1 VALPPE
7 APNLAT
13 IAFNVHPYLS
23 SGERI
28 VADQTWLKHT
38 EQALLVG
45 SGLGTVAAIAAQ
57 NVALASAPL
66 TVMAAVGLL
75 NRRQTERQLTEAQEK
90 LARQQR
96 QASHRLTSLSKQVT
110 ALPSPEALTNFQRS
124 VLDRNNRT
132 FLRMSEEIKSIR
144 HHVDDRMQALH
155 PPDLSQIH
163 QDIAQLQDQYALT
176 HTETQNLTSYV
187 QRLATVPRIEGAEAK
202 LSQVRTNLMQTRVTL
217 EALRSE
223 TRNAIASLQDNMAQL
238 ERRAQE
244 ATQPIEAHDLRA
256 EVAEMVKTVAHLVP
270 QAEFSNLV
278 NHVKDLTRQQADL
291 ERALTKIPVGS
302 VNGMPS
308 DAMAKAEHTL
318 AELERLSQVV
328 RRLQHQVSR
337 QETAGHS
344 REQVQQV
351 VSQYLGQMKA
361 QLAQLEGITQTLAD
375 RQRQLANQWAT
386 TSAEAGGD
394 PAARQGLTQLA
405 KRLHHTESAVKALKQ
420 RSLEAEP
427 HTTPE
432 SPWILDFPIPLGS
445 GAGSGVP
452 TPHSASRQA
461 LEQALEQAQRRLL
474 IVWPWAS
481 QITLDDDLLKRFTR
495 LLDRGGQLELGWCHK
510 GETQEGRLVWRI
522 SQRWNTDG
530 GHLAA
535 LKAALNQLLPLRE
548 HYPDRFKFK
557 IMGSAESY
565 LVCDSGPGALP
576 EATYAIVSLKALP
589 THAVSIPG
597 VEAKLKTPNPQVV
610 NALVQRFQDPAI
622 APQDK
627 DAFFNRGTTRHDL
640 RDQPGAISD
649 YSRVLALQPDHAVAL
664 NNRGAARLEMNL
676 ADEAELDFAE
686 AINHN
691 PRLFA
696 AYGNRGWLRLEQRR
710 YPAAVQDFTRAI
722 ELKPNLPMAYVYRG
736 SALQKL
742 GDLKGAVR
750 DYSDAIACGD
760 PIALPYCYRSAA
772 YESQGDAQ
780 RAIADLERASVHLE
794 AQGDYQAL
802 SSVQRT
808 LQRLQNRTLQA
819 KH

>member
-1 VALPPE
+1 
-7 APNLAT
+7 
-13 IAFNVHPYLS
+13 
-23 SGERI
+23 
-28 VADQTWLKHT
+28 
-38 EQALLVG
+38 
-45 SGLGTVAAIAAQ
+45 
-57 NVALASAPL
+57 
-66 TVMAAVGLL
+66 MAAVGMLS
-75 NRRQTERQLTEAQEK
+75 RSRTEQRLAEAQEK
-90 LARQQR
+90 LSRQQR
-96 QASHRLTSLSKQVT
+96 QVSHRLTSLSKQVT

-132 FLRMSEEIKSIR
+132 FLRMSEDIKGIR
-144 HHVDDRMQALH
+144 HYVDSQVQELH

-163 QDIAQLQDQYALT
+163 QDIAQLQDQYAHAYT
-176 HTETQNLTSYV
+176 ATQNLTNYV
-187 QRLATVPRIEGAEAK
+187 QRLATIPRIEGTENK

-223 TRNAIASLQDNMAQL
+223 TRNAISNLQDNIAQID
-238 ERRAQE
+238 RRSQE
-244 ATQPIEAHDLRA
+244 LTIPPDTYGLRVELAEIVKNIAT
-256 EVAEMVKTVAHLVP
+256 LVP
-270 QAEFSNLV
+270 QAEFVNLA

-291 ERALTKIPVGS
+291 ERALTKIPVGP
-302 VNGMPS
+302 VNGMSAEVP
-308 DAMAKAEHTL
+308 DQLAKTMV
-318 AELERLSQVV
+318 ELNRLNQVV
-328 RRLQHQVSR
+328 QRLQQQVSR
-337 QETAGHS
+337 QETAGHT

-351 VSQYLGQMKA
+351 VSQYLGQLKA
-361 QLAQLEGITQTLAD
+361 QLAQLEGVTQNLAA
-375 RQRQLANQWAT
+375 RQQKLASQWT
-386 TSAEAGGD
+386 EDSPKSGGD
-394 PAARQGLTQLA
+394 PVARRGLTQLA
-405 KRLHHTESAVKALKQ
+405 KRLHHTESALKDLT
-420 RSLEAEP
+420 RPSSEAGSVA
-427 HTTPE
+427 HGGVG
-432 SPWILDFPIPLGS
+432 SPWILDFPIPLKTDTS
-445 GAGSGVP
+445 AP
-452 TPHSASRQA
+452 CSASRQA
-461 LEQALEQAQRRLL
+461 LEQAVEQAQRRLL

-481 QITLDDDLLKRFTR
+481 QITLDDHLLTCFTR
-495 LLDRGGQLELGWCHK
+495 LLDRGGQLEIGWCHQ
-510 GETQEGRLVWRI
+510 GDVLEGRLVWRI

-530 GHLAA
+530 GHLST
-535 LKAALNQLLPLRE
+535 LKTALNQLLPLRE

-565 LVCDSGPGALP
+565 LVCDSGSDAPS

-589 THAVSIPG
+589 TYAVPIPG
-597 VEAKLKTPNPQVV
+597 VEAKLKTANPQVV
-610 NALVQRFQDPAI
+610 SALMQRFQNPVI

-649 YSRVLALQPDHAVAL
+649 YSRVLALQADHAVAL

-676 ADEAELDFAE
+676 ADEAEEDFTE
-686 AINHN
+686 AISHD

-696 AYGNRGWLRLEQRR
+696 AYCNRGWLRLEQRR

-722 ELKPNLPMAYVYRG
+722 ELKPNLPITYVYRG

-772 YESQGDAQ
+772 YESQGDAE

-794 AQGDYQAL
+794 AQGDRQAL

>member
-1 VALPPE
+1 M
-7 APNLAT
+7 
-13 IAFNVHPYLS
+13 
-23 SGERI
+23 
-28 VADQTWLKHT
+28 
-38 EQALLVG
+38 
-45 SGLGTVAAIAAQ
+45 GTVAAIAAQ

-66 TVMAAVGLL
+66 TVMAAVGMLS
-75 NRRQTERQLTEAQEK
+75 RSRTERQLTEAQEK
-90 LARQQR
+90 LSRQQR
-96 QASHRLTSLSKQVT
+96 QVSRRLTSLSKQVT

-132 FLRMSEEIKSIR
+132 FLRLSEDIKGIR
-144 HHVDDRMQALH
+144 HYVDSQVQDLH

-163 QDIAQLQDQYALT
+163 QDIAQLQDQYAHAYT
-176 HTETQNLTSYV
+176 ATQNLTNYV
-187 QRLATVPRIEGAEAK
+187 QRLATIPRIEGTENK

-223 TRNAIASLQDNMAQL
+223 TRNAISTLQENIAQVD
-238 ERRAQE
+238 RRSQDLAIPPDTYGLRTE
-244 ATQPIEAHDLRA
+244 LTEIAKNIAT
-256 EVAEMVKTVAHLVP
+256 LVP
-270 QAEFSNLV
+270 QAEFVNLV

-302 VNGMPS
+302 VNGISVEAS
-308 DAMAKAEHTL
+308 DQVAKAMV
-318 AELERLSQVV
+318 ELNRLSQVV
-328 RRLQHQVSR
+328 HQLQQQVSR
-337 QETAGHS
+337 QETAGHT

-351 VSQYLGQMKA
+351 VSQYLGQLRA
-361 QLAQLEGITQTLAD
+361 QLAQLEGVTQNLAE
-375 RQRQLANQWAT
+375 RQRTLSNQWT
-386 TSAEAGGD
+386 ETSSESGGD
-394 PAARQGLTQLA
+394 PVARRGLTQLA
-405 KRLHHTESAVKALKQ
+405 KRLHRHEADIQNLKRQSAEVVPMADGMV
-420 RSLEAEP
+420 
-427 HTTPE
+427 E
-432 SPWILDFPIPLGS
+432 SPWILDFPVPLQRDIPAPL
-445 GAGSGVP
+445 A
-452 TPHSASRQA
+452 ASRLA
-461 LEQALEQAQRRLL
+461 LDRALDQAQRRLL

-481 QITLDDDLLKRFTR
+481 QVTLDDNLLKGFTR
-495 LLDRGGQLELGWCHK
+495 LLDRGGQLELGWCHQ
-510 GETQEGRLVWRI
+510 GDGLEGRLVWRI

-565 LVCDSGPGALP
+565 LVCDSGPDAPP
-576 EATYAIVSLKALP
+576 EATYAIVSLKSLP

-597 VEAKLKTPNPQVV
+597 VEAKLKTASPQVV
-610 NALVQRFQDPAI
+610 SALVQRFQNPAI
-622 APQDK
+622 APHDK
-627 DAFFNRGTTRHDL
+627 EAFFNRGTTRHDL

-649 YSRVLALQPDHAVAL
+649 YSCVLALQPDHAVAL
-664 NNRGAARLEMNL
+664 NNRGAAHLEMNL
-676 ADEAELDFAE
+676 ADEAELDFTE

-696 AYGNRGWLRLEQRR
+696 AYCNRGWLRLEQRR
-710 YPAAVQDFTRAI
+710 YPAAVQDFSRAI
-722 ELKPNLPMAYVYRG
+722 ELKPNLPMTYVYRG

-772 YESQGDAQ
+772 YESQGDAE
-780 RAIADLERASVHLE
+780 RAIADLKRASVHLE
-794 AQGDYQAL
+794 AQGDRQAL

-808 LQRLQNRTLQA
+808 LQRLQNLTLQT

>member
-1 VALPPE
+1 M
-7 APNLAT
+7 
-13 IAFNVHPYLS
+13 
-23 SGERI
+23 
-28 VADQTWLKHT
+28 ADQTWLKHT

-66 TVMAAVGLL
+66 TVMAAVGML
-75 NRRQTERQLTEAQEK
+75 NRSRTERQLAEAQEK

-96 QASHRLTSLSKQVT
+96 LASHRLTSLSKQVT

-132 FLRMSEEIKSIR
+132 FLRVSEEMKALR
-144 HHVDDRMQALH
+144 HHVDEQAKELH

-163 QDIAQLQDQYALT
+163 QDIAQLQDQYAYA
-176 HTETQNLTSYV
+176 HTTTQNLTNYV
-187 QRLATVPRIEGAEAK
+187 QRLATVPRIEGIEGK
-202 LSQVRTNLMQTRVTL
+202 LSQVRTSLMQTRVTL

-223 TRNAIASLQDNMAQL
+223 TRNAMANVQDHMAQMD
-238 ERRAQE
+238 RRIQDPPPSAN
-244 ATQPIEAHDLRA
+244 ADGWRTDLA
-256 EVAEMVKTVAHLVP
+256 EIVKTIATLVP
-270 QAEFSNLV
+270 QAEFNNLAH
-278 NHVKDLTRQQADL
+278 HVKELTRQQADL
-291 ERALTKIPVGS
+291 ERALTRIPVGP
-302 VNGMPS
+302 VNGLPAGLS
-308 DAMAKAEHTL
+308 AEAMAKADRTV
-318 AELERLSQVV
+318 AELERLGQVV
-328 RRLQHQVSR
+328 GQLQQQVSR
-337 QETAGHS
+337 QETAGHT

-351 VSQYLGQMKA
+351 VSQYLGQLKA
-361 QLAQLEGITQTLAD
+361 QLAQLEGVTQTLAD
-375 RQRQLANQWAT
+375 RQRQLTNPWVDLTPEQREDT
-386 TSAEAGGD
+386 T
-394 PAARQGLTQLA
+394 ARQGLTQLA
-405 KRLHHTESAVKALKQ
+405 RRLHRAESAIQSLKQ
-420 RSLEAEP
+420 HPVEGQTIPPA
-427 HTTPE
+427 TD
-432 SPWILDFPIPLGS
+432 SPWILDFPVAPDLG
-445 GAGSGVP
+445 
-452 TPHSASRQA
+452 TSALHTASWQA
-461 LEQALEQAQRRLL
+461 LKQALDQAQRRLL

-481 QITLDDDLLKRFTR
+481 QITLDDDLLKGFAR
-495 LLDRGGQLELGWCHK
+495 LLDRGAQLELGWCHQ
-510 GETQEGRLVWRI
+510 GDQQEGRLLWRI

-530 GHLAA
+530 GHLTN

-565 LVCDSGPGALP
+565 LVCDSGSEGGPGN
-576 EATYAIVSLKALP
+576 TYAIVSLKALP
-589 THAVSIPG
+589 THAIPLPG
-597 VEAKLKTPNPQVV
+597 VEAKLKTPSPQVV
-610 NALVQRFQDPAI
+610 SALVRRFQDPTI
-622 APQDK
+622 APNDK

-676 ADEAELDFAE
+676 ADEAELDFTE

-696 AYGNRGWLRLEQRR
+696 AHCNRGWLRLEQRR
-710 YPAAVQDFTRAI
+710 YPASVQDFTRAI

-760 PIALPYCYRSAA
+760 PVALPYCYRSAA
-772 YESQGDAQ
+772 YESQGDAE

-802 SSVQRT
+802 ASVQRT
-808 LQRLQNRTLQA
+808 LQRLQNLALQV
-819 KH
+819 KP

>member
-1 VALPPE
+1 MVVLPPE

-13 IAFNVHPYLS
+13 ISFNVHPYLS

-66 TVMAAVGLL
+66 TVMAAVGLI
-75 NRRQTERQLTEAQEK
+75 NRRQTERQLAEAQEK

-132 FLRMSEEIKSIR
+132 FLRMSEDIKGIR
-144 HHVDDRMQALH
+144 QHVDDQVKVLH

-163 QDIAQLQDQYALT
+163 QDIAQLQDQYAHAYT
-176 HTETQNLTSYV
+176 TTQNLTSYV
-187 QRLATVPRIEGAEAK
+187 QRLATIPRIEGAEAK

-223 TRNAIASLQDNMAQL
+223 TRNAIANLQDNIAQL
-238 ERRAQE
+238 DRRSQE
-244 ATQPIEAHDLRA
+244 ATYPTEPEELRT
-256 EVAEMVKTVAHLVP
+256 ELAEMVKTVANLVP
-270 QAEFSNLV
+270 QAEFSNLA

-308 DAMAKAEHTL
+308 EAMAKTDQAL
-318 AELERLSQVV
+318 AELDRLSQVV
-328 RRLQHQVSR
+328 HRLQQQVSR
-337 QETAGHS
+337 QETAGHT

-361 QLAQLEGITQTLAD
+361 QLAQLEGVTQTLAD
-375 RQRQLANQWAT
+375 RQRQLANQWAE
-386 TSAEAGGD
+386 TSPEAGGD

-405 KRLHHTESAVKALKQ
+405 KRLHHSESAIKALKQ
-420 RSLEAEP
+420 HSAEAAP
-427 HTTPE
+427 RAATA
-432 SPWILDFPIPLGS
+432 SPWILDFPVPLG
-445 GAGSGVP
+445 AGTP
-452 TPHSASRQA
+452 TPRAASRQA

-495 LLDRGGQLELGWCHK
+495 LLDRGGHLELGWCHK
-510 GETQEGRLVWRI
+510 GDAQEGRLVWRI

-530 GHLAA
+530 GHLAT

-565 LVCDSGPGALP
+565 LVCDSGSDGVS

-589 THAVSIPG
+589 THAIPIPG

-610 NALVQRFQDPAI
+610 NALIQRFQDPAI
-622 APQDK
+622 APNDQ

-676 ADEAELDFAE
+676 ADEAELDFTE
-686 AINHN
+686 ALNHD

-696 AYGNRGWLRLEQRR
+696 AYCNRGWLRLEQRR
-710 YPAAVQDFTRAI
+710 YPAAVQDFARAI
-722 ELKPNLPMAYVYRG
+722 ELKPHLPMAYVYRG

-772 YESQGDAQ
+772 YESQGDAE

-794 AQGDYQAL
+794 AQGDRQAL

-808 LQRLQNRTLQA
+808 LQRLQNRTLQI
-819 KH
+819 KR

>member
-1 VALPPE
+1 MV
-7 APNLAT
+7 
-13 IAFNVHPYLS
+13 
-23 SGERI
+23 
-28 VADQTWLKHT
+28 DQTWLKHT

-66 TVMAAVGLL
+66 TVMAAVGML
-75 NRRQTERQLTEAQEK
+75 NRSRTERQLAAAQEK

-132 FLRMSEEIKSIR
+132 FLRMSEEMKALR
-144 HHVDDRMQALH
+144 HHVDEQSKGLH

-163 QDIAQLQDQYALT
+163 QDIAQLQDQCAYA
-176 HTETQNLTSYV
+176 HTATQNLTNYV
-187 QRLATVPRIEGAEAK
+187 QRLATLPRIESMEGK
-202 LSQVRTNLMQTRVTL
+202 LSQVRTSLMQTRVTL

-223 TRNAIASLQDNMAQL
+223 TRNAMANVQDHIAQL
-238 ERRAQE
+238 DRRIQDPP
-244 ATQPIEAHDLRA
+244 QPTGADGWRTDVTEI
-256 EVAEMVKTVAHLVP
+256 VKTIATLVP
-270 QAEFSNLV
+270 QAEFNNLA
-278 NHVKDLTRQQADL
+278 NHVKELTRQQADL
-291 ERALTKIPVGS
+291 ERALTQIPVGS
-302 VNGMPS
+302 VSGLS
-308 DAMAKAEHTL
+308 EGLSAETKAKADRTV

-328 RRLQHQVSR
+328 HRLQQQVNR
-337 QETAGHS
+337 QETAGHT

-351 VSQYLGQMKA
+351 VSQYLGQLKA
-361 QLAQLEGITQTLAD
+361 QLSQLEGVTQTLAA
-375 RQRQLANQWAT
+375 RQHQLANQWVDLAPEQGG
-386 TSAEAGGD
+386 EA
-394 PAARQGLTQLA
+394 AARQGLTQLA
-405 KRLHHTESAVKALKQ
+405 QRLHRTESAIQALKQ
-420 RSLEAEP
+420 QQTEAKTASP
-427 HTTPE
+427 GTD
-432 SPWILDFPIPLGS
+432 SPWILDFPVAPGS
-445 GAGSGVP
+445 DSSAS
-452 TPHSASRQA
+452 SAASRQA
-461 LEQALEQAQRRLL
+461 LDQALDQAQRRLL

-495 LLDRGGQLELGWCHK
+495 LLDRGGQLELGWCHQ
-510 GETQEGRLVWRI
+510 GDQREGRLLWRI

-530 GHLAA
+530 GHLTN

-565 LVCDSGPGALP
+565 LVCDSGADGGP
-576 EATYAIVSLKALP
+576 ESTYAIVSLKSLP
-589 THAVSIPG
+589 THAIPLPG

-610 NALVQRFQDPAI
+610 NALIQRFQNPAI
-622 APQDK
+622 AINDR

-649 YSRVLALQPDHAVAL
+649 YSRVLSLQPDHAVAL
-664 NNRGAARLEMNL
+664 NNRGVARLEMNL
-676 ADEAELDFAE
+676 ADEAELDLTE

-691 PRLFA
+691 PQLFA
-696 AYGNRGWLRLEQRR
+696 AHCNRGWLRLEQRR

-772 YESQGDAQ
+772 YESQGDAE

-808 LQRLQNRTLQA
+808 LQRLQNRALQI
-819 KH
+819 KG

>member
-1 VALPPE
+1 M
-7 APNLAT
+7 
-13 IAFNVHPYLS
+13 
-23 SGERI
+23 
-28 VADQTWLKHT
+28 ADQTWLKHT

-66 TVMAAVGLL
+66 TVMAAVGMLS
-75 NRRQTERQLTEAQEK
+75 RSRTEQKLAEAQEK

-96 QASHRLTSLSKQVT
+96 QVSHRLTSLSKQVT

-132 FLRMSEEIKSIR
+132 FLRMSEDIKSIR
-144 HHVDDRMQALH
+144 HYVDNQVQELH

-163 QDIAQLQDQYALT
+163 QDIAQLQDQYAHAYT
-176 HTETQNLTSYV
+176 TTQNLTNYV
-187 QRLATVPRIEGAEAK
+187 QRLATIPRIEGTENK

-223 TRNAIASLQDNMAQL
+223 TRNAISTLQDGIAQID
-238 ERRAQE
+238 RRSQE
-244 ATQPIEAHDLRA
+244 LTIPSDTHALRA
-256 EVAEMVKTVAHLVP
+256 ELAEVVKNIATLVP
-270 QAEFSNLV
+270 QTEFANLA

-291 ERALTKIPVGS
+291 ERALTKIPVGP
-302 VNGMPS
+302 VNGIS
-308 DAMAKAEHTL
+308 TEFADHVAQTMAEIHH
-318 AELERLSQVV
+318 LSQMMH
-328 RRLQHQVSR
+328 RLQQQVNR
-337 QETAGHS
+337 QETAGHT

-351 VSQYLGQMKA
+351 VSQYLGQLRA
-361 QLAQLEGITQTLAD
+361 QLAQLEGVTQNLAE
-375 RQRQLANQWAT
+375 RQRKLSNRWT
-386 TSAEAGGD
+386 ETSSTSGGD
-394 PAARQGLTQLA
+394 PVARRGLTQLA
-405 KRLHHTESAVKALKQ
+405 QRLHSNEADIQDLKHQ
-420 RSLEAEP
+420 RAE
-427 HTTPE
+427 TGSVVQGMVE
-432 SPWILDFPIPLGS
+432 NPWILDFPVSVQADTP
-445 GAGSGVP
+445 VP
-452 TPHSASRQA
+452 CSASRLA
-461 LEQALEQAQRRLL
+461 LEQALDQAQRRLL

-481 QITLDDDLLKRFTR
+481 QVTLDDHLLTGFTR
-495 LLDRGGQLELGWCHK
+495 LLDRGGQLELGWCHQ
-510 GETQEGRLVWRI
+510 GDVLEGRLVWRI

-530 GHLAA
+530 GHLAT
-535 LKAALNQLLPLRE
+535 LKTALNQLLPLRE
-548 HYPDRFKFK
+548 HYPERFKFK

-565 LVCDSGPGALP
+565 LVCDSGPDAPP
-576 EATYAIVSLKALP
+576 EATYAIVSLKSLP
-589 THAVSIPG
+589 TYTLSIPG
-597 VEAKLKTPNPQVV
+597 VEAKLKTSSPQVV
-610 NALVQRFQDPAI
+610 SALIQRFQNPAI
-622 APQDK
+622 APHDK
-627 DAFFNRGTTRHDL
+627 EAFFNRGTTRHDL

-649 YSRVLALQPDHAVAL
+649 YGRVLALQPDHAVAL

-676 ADEAELDFAE
+676 ADEAEMDFTE

-696 AYGNRGWLRLEQRR
+696 AYCNRGWLRLDQRR
-710 YPAAVQDFTRAI
+710 YPAAVKDFTRAI
-722 ELKPNLPMAYVYRG
+722 ELKPNLPMTYVYRG

-772 YESQGDAQ
+772 YESQGDAE

-794 AQGDYQAL
+794 AQGDRQAL

-808 LQRLQNRTLQA
+808 LQRLQNLSLQS

>member
-1 VALPPE
+1 M
-7 APNLAT
+7 
-13 IAFNVHPYLS
+13 
-23 SGERI
+23 
-28 VADQTWLKHT
+28 ADHTWLKHT

-75 NRRQTERQLTEAQEK
+75 NRRQTERQLEEAQEK
-90 LARQQR
+90 LSRQQR

-132 FLRMSEEIKSIR
+132 FLRMSEDIKGIR
-144 HHVDDRMQALH
+144 HYVDDQVKGLH

-163 QDIAQLQDQYALT
+163 QDIAQLQDQYAHAYT
-176 HTETQNLTSYV
+176 ATQNLTSYV

-223 TRNAIASLQDNMAQL
+223 TRNAIANLQDNMAQL
-238 ERRAQE
+238 DRRAQE
-244 ATQPIEAHDLRA
+244 ATQPLDAEGLRT
-256 EVAEMVKTVAHLVP
+256 ELAEMLRTIANLVP
-270 QAEFSNLV
+270 QAEFTNLT

-308 DAMAKAEHTL
+308 EAMAKAEKTI
-318 AELERLSQVV
+318 ADMDRLSQVV
-328 RRLQHQVSR
+328 HRLQQQVSR
-337 QETAGHS
+337 QETAGHT

-351 VSQYLGQMKA
+351 VSQYLGQLKA
-361 QLAQLEGITQTLAD
+361 QLAQLEGVTQTLAD
-375 RQRQLANQWAT
+375 RQRQLANQWAE

-394 PAARQGLTQLA
+394 PAARQGITQLA
-405 KRLHHTESAVKALKQ
+405 RRLQRTEAALKTLQHQ
-420 RSLEAEP
+420 RPVGA
-427 HTTPE
+427 TPATAE
-432 SPWILDFPIPLGS
+432 SPWILDFPVPLEPRS
-445 GAGSGVP
+445 PAFK
-452 TPHSASRQA
+452 SASRQA
-461 LEQALEQAQRRLL
+461 LEQALDQAQRRLL

-495 LLDRGGQLELGWCHK
+495 LLDRGGQLELGWCHQ
-510 GETQEGRLVWRI
+510 GDVQEGRLVWRI

-535 LKAALNQLLPLRE
+535 LKVALNQLLPLRE

-565 LVCDSGPGALP
+565 LVCDSGPDGVP
-576 EATYAIVSLKALP
+576 DATYAIVSLKSLP
-589 THAVSIPG
+589 THAIPIPG
-597 VEAKLKTPNPQVV
+597 VEAKLKTPQPQVV
-610 NALVQRFQDPAI
+610 NALIQRFQNPAI
-622 APQDK
+622 APRDR

-664 NNRGAARLEMNL
+664 NNRGAARLEMSL
-676 ADEAELDFAE
+676 IDEAEIDLTE
-686 AINHN
+686 AINHD

-722 ELKPNLPMAYVYRG
+722 ELKPQLPMAYVYRG

-772 YESQGDAQ
+772 YESQGDAE

-808 LQRLQNRTLQA
+808 LKRLQNLTLQV
-819 KH
+819 KR